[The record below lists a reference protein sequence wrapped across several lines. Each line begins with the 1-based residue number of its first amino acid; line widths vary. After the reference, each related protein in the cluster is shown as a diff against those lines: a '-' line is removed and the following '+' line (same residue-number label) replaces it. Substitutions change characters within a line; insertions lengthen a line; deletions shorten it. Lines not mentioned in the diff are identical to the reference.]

1 MSRIAFS
8 PRALPPSHRPRGGPD
23 ESDHASTWRRGH
35 PERAPWNPPMARRGT
50 GSASTRVFR
59 TSRSP
64 LTQALDTAES
74 KGPGRAFE
82 ADFETGGGKPYYEVM
97 VLGSDGKLTDHHI
110 DANSGQVIKSD
121 NHPIESY
128 FVRLKPS
135 DVQNAST
142 SLKQAVATAE
152 QKAGGRAA
160 EAKAEP
166 EASGVR
172 YKITVVTGSQSQ
184 DITVGADGKIV
195 SNK

>member
-8 PRALPPSHRPRGGPD
+8 LAPFLLLTGLAAAQTSPTTPAPGPAATPSGTVEPTHG
-23 ESDHASTWRRGH
+23 TKGH
-35 PERAPWNPPMARRGT
+35 KEREHEGLQNVKI
-50 GSASTRVFR
+50 S
-59 TSRSP
+59 

-74 KGPGRAFE
+74 KGPGRAID
-82 ADFETGGGKPYYEVM
+82 ADFENDGGKMYYEIK
-97 VLGSDGKLTDHHI
+97 VLSSDGKLTDHHI

-128 FVRLKPS
+128 FVRLKPA

-195 SNK
+195 PNR

>member
-8 PRALPPSHRPRGGPD
+8 LAPFLLLTGLAAAQTSPTTPAPGAAATPSGTVEPAHGTKGHR
-23 ESDHASTWRRGH
+23 
-35 PERAPWNPPMARRGT
+35 EREHEGLQNVKI
-50 GSASTRVFR
+50 S
-59 TSRSP
+59 

-128 FVRLKPS
+128 FGP
-135 DVQNAST
+135 A
-142 SLKQAVATAE
+142 QALRRAE
-152 QKAGGRAA
+152 CLHEPEAGGRDRRAEGGRQSGPRPRPSRKPAA
-160 EAKAEP
+160 CATRSP
-166 EASGVR
+166 S
-172 YKITVVTGSQSQ
+172 
-184 DITVGADGKIV
+184 
-195 SNK
+195 

>member
-1 MSRIAFS
+1 M
-8 PRALPPSHRPRGGPD
+8 
-23 ESDHASTWRRGH
+23 
-35 PERAPWNPPMARRGT
+35 
-50 GSASTRVFR
+50 
-59 TSRSP
+59 
-64 LTQALDTAES
+64 
-74 KGPGRAFE
+74 
-82 ADFETGGGKPYYEVM
+82 
-97 VLGSDGKLTDHHI
+97 
-110 DANSGQVIKSD
+110 
-121 NHPIESY
+121 
-128 FVRLKPS
+128 
-135 DVQNAST
+135 QNAST